1 MKQFSE
7 FLSEATSV
15 PCSRFYQGEPL
26 ETGGT
31 SIAGNV
37 APPVKDLFKKGL
49 IKEGDTVLDYGA
61 GKYGRNANWLREQ
74 GCNVFAF
81 DPYNGTTSDGWE
93 GVASQKPK
101 NVPHDLKF
109 DVVFTAYVLN
119 VVPEHI
125 ETGILQ
131 DVKRYKGK
139 GKVYHIT
146 RNKDIFDSIKKALL
160 RGEKTVTNFFNRYF
174 MDRDEAT
181 AETILDSLTD
191 DVISEFCCFG
201 VQTSRGF
208 QRIPFLE
215 RKGYKLLR
223 STGGFKVYT
232 G

>member
-1 MKQFSE
+1 MKDFSE

-15 PCSRFYQGEPL
+15 SCNRFYQGEPL

-37 APPVKDLFKKGL
+37 APPVKDLFKKGS
-49 IKEGDTVLDYGA
+49 IRAGDTVLDYGA

-81 DPYNGTTSDGWE
+81 DPYNGKTADGWE
-93 GVASQKPK
+93 GVAAQKPK
-101 NVPHDLKF
+101 NIKF
-109 DVVFTAYVLN
+109 DVVFSAYVLN

-125 ETGILQ
+125 ETGILK
-131 DVKRYKGK
+131 DARRYVG
-139 GKVYHIT
+139 GGSEYHIT
-146 RNKDIFDSIKKALL
+146 RNKDIFDSIKKALT
-160 RGEKTVTNFFNRYF
+160 RGEKTVTNFFMRQF

-181 AETILDSLTD
+181 AATILDSLTD
-191 DVISEFCCFG
+191 DVVREFCCFG

-215 RKGYKLLR
+215 RKGYKLIR
-223 STGGFKVYT
+223 STGGFKVYS